1 MASHRWSV
9 LAPLLFNIHIS
20 VLTKVISRKY
30 AYADDLA
37 IMHTDGDWQAV
48 EGVLSKDM
56 ATVSEY
62 SQTWKL
68 RLSTTK
74 MVSAVFHLNNN
85 EA

>member
-1 MASHRWSV
+1 
-9 LAPLLFNIHIS
+9 
-20 VLTKVISRKY
+20 
-30 AYADDLA
+30 
-37 IMHTDGDWQAV
+37 MHTDGDWQAV